1 MDKNIENTLKIPKH
15 IGFIMDGNGRWA
27 TQRGLSRSDGHRQG
41 AEALKKVVNACSQRG
56 IKVVSV
62 YAFSCENWSKR
73 PKSEIK
79 FLFSL
84 ITQFVKKEMKE
95 YVNSGYRVRF
105 SGDLSQLPKA
115 TQNAVAKVIDASKDN
130 DGLIVNIALNYGS
143 HQEIVRAVNMILQSG
158 LREIDEQM
166 LEDCL
171 YTAGLPPLDLVVRSS
186 GEKRLSNFMLW
197 QLSYSELIFLDKY
210 WPDFDENTLDE
221 ILLEYSKRDR
231 RFGGI

>member
-1 MDKNIENTLKIPKH
+1 MEQSLKIPTH

-27 TQRGLSRSDGHRQG
+27 TQRGLSRSEGHRQG
-41 AEALKKVVNACSQRG
+41 AEALKKVVKACSQKG
-56 IKVVSV
+56 IKVVSI

-73 PKSEIK
+73 PQAEIK

-84 ITQFVKKEMKE
+84 ITQFVKKEMKD
-95 YVNSGYRVRF
+95 YVKAGYRVRF
-105 SGDLSQLPKA
+105 SGNLSQLPKT
-115 TQNAVAKVIDASKDN
+115 TQNAVLKVIDASKNN

-143 HQEIVRAVNMILQSG
+143 HQEILRAVNMILQSG

-171 YTAGLPPLDLVVRSS
+171 YSAGLPPLDVVVRSS

-197 QLSYSELIFLDKY
+197 QASYSELIFLDKY
-210 WPDFDENTLDE
+210 WPDFNEDTLED
-221 ILLEYSKRDR
+221 ILKEYSNRDR
-231 RFGGI
+231 RFGGIS

>member
-1 MDKNIENTLKIPKH
+1 MEQSLKIPTH

-27 TQRGLSRSDGHRQG
+27 TQRGLSRSEGHRQG
-41 AEALKKVVNACSQRG
+41 AEALKKVVKACSQKG
-56 IKVVSV
+56 IKVVSI

-73 PKSEIK
+73 PQAEIK

-84 ITQFVKKEMKE
+84 ITQFVKKEMKD
-95 YVNSGYRVRF
+95 YVKAGYRVRF
-105 SGDLSQLPKA
+105 SGNLSQLPKT
-115 TQNAVAKVIDASKDN
+115 TQNAVLKVIDASKNN

-171 YTAGLPPLDLVVRSS
+171 YSAGLPPLDVVVRSS

-197 QLSYSELIFLDKY
+197 QASYSELIFLDKY
-210 WPDFDENTLDE
+210 WPDFDEATLDDV
-221 ILLEYSKRDR
+221 LVEYSKRDR

>member
-1 MDKNIENTLKIPKH
+1 MEQSLKIPTH

-27 TQRGLSRSDGHRQG
+27 TQRGLSRSEGHRQG
-41 AEALKKVVNACSQRG
+41 AEALKKVVKACSQKG
-56 IKVVSV
+56 IKVVSI

-73 PKSEIK
+73 PQAEIK

-84 ITQFVKKEMKE
+84 ITQFVKKEMKD
-95 YVNSGYRVRF
+95 YVKAGYRVRF
-105 SGDLSQLPKA
+105 SGNLSQLPKT
-115 TQNAVAKVIDASKDN
+115 TQNAVLKVIDASKNN

-171 YTAGLPPLDLVVRSS
+171 YSAGLPPLDVVVRSS

-197 QLSYSELIFLDKY
+197 QASYSELIFLDKY
-210 WPDFDENTLDE
+210 WPDFNEDTLEDILKEN
-221 ILLEYSKRDR
+221 SNRDR
-231 RFGGI
+231 RFVGIS

>member
-1 MDKNIENTLKIPKH
+1 MEGTIKIPTH

-41 AEALKKVVNACSQRG
+41 AEALKKVVKACSKKG

-73 PKSEIK
+73 PQSEIK

-84 ITQFVKKEMKE
+84 ITQFVKKEMKD
-95 YVNSGYRVRF
+95 YVNSGYKVRF

-115 TQNAVAKVIDASKDN
+115 TQNAVSKVLDTSKNN

-143 HQEIVRAVNMILQSG
+143 HQEIVKAVNTILQSG

-171 YTAGLPPLDLVVRSS
+171 YSAGLPPLDLVVRSS

-197 QLSYSELIFLDKY
+197 QASYSELIFLDKY
-210 WPDFDENTLDE
+210 WPDFDESTIDE
-221 ILLEYSKRDR
+221 ILVEYSKRDR

>member
-1 MDKNIENTLKIPKH
+1 MEQVLKIPTH

-41 AEALKKVVNACSQRG
+41 AEAMKKVVKACSQKG
-56 IKVVSV
+56 IKVVSI

-73 PKSEIK
+73 PKAEIK

-84 ITQFVKKEMKE
+84 ITQFVKKEMKD
-95 YVNSGYRVRF
+95 YVKAGYRVRF

-115 TQNAVAKVIDASKDN
+115 TQNAIHKVIDASKDN

-143 HQEIVRAVNMILQSG
+143 HQEIVRAVNTILQSG

-171 YTAGLPPLDLVVRSS
+171 YSAGLPPLDLVVRSS

-197 QLSYSELIFLDKY
+197 QASYSELIFMDKY
-210 WPDFDENTLDE
+210 WPDFDEATLDD
-221 ILLEYSKRDR
+221 ILAEYSKRDR
-231 RFGGI
+231 RFGGIS

>member
-1 MDKNIENTLKIPKH
+1 MEQVLKIPTH

-41 AEALKKVVNACSQRG
+41 AEAMKKVVKACSQKG
-56 IKVVSV
+56 IKVVSI

-73 PKSEIK
+73 PKAEIK

-84 ITQFVKKEMKE
+84 ITQFVKKEMKD
-95 YVNSGYRVRF
+95 YVKSGYRVRF

-115 TQNAVAKVIDASKDN
+115 TQNAVQKVIDASKDN

-171 YTAGLPPLDLVVRSS
+171 YSAGLPPLDLVVRSS

-197 QLSYSELIFLDKY
+197 QASYSELIFLDKY
-210 WPDFDENTLDE
+210 WPDFDEATLDE
-221 ILLEYSKRDR
+221 ILAEYSKRDR
-231 RFGGI
+231 RFGGIS

>member
-1 MDKNIENTLKIPKH
+1 
-15 IGFIMDGNGRWA
+15 MDGNGRWA

-41 AEALKKVVNACSQRG
+41 AEALKKVVKECSQLG

-73 PKSEIK
+73 PKAEIK

-84 ITQFVKKEMKE
+84 ITQFVKKEMKD
-95 YVNSGYRVRF
+95 YVKSGYRVRF

-115 TQNAVAKVIDASKDN
+115 TQNAINKVIEASKNN

-143 HQEIVRAVNMILQSG
+143 RQEIVKAVNTILQSG
-158 LREIDEQM
+158 IREIDEQM

-171 YTAGLPPLDLVVRSS
+171 YTAGLPELDLVVRSS

-197 QLSYSELIFLDKY
+197 QCSYSELIFLDKY
-210 WPDFDENTLDE
+210 WPDFDEKTVED
-221 ILLEYSKRDR
+221 ILKEYSNRDR
-231 RFGGI
+231 RFGGIS

>member
-1 MDKNIENTLKIPKH
+1 MEQSLKIPTH

-41 AEALKKVVNACSQRG
+41 AEALKKVVKACSQKG
-56 IKVVSV
+56 IKVVSI

-73 PKSEIK
+73 PQTEIK

-84 ITQFVKKEMKE
+84 ITQFVKKEMKD
-95 YVNSGYRVRF
+95 YVKAGYRVRF
-105 SGDLSQLPKA
+105 SGDLSQLPKI
-115 TQNAVAKVIDASKDN
+115 TQNAVQKVVDASKN
-130 DGLIVNIALNYGS
+130 NTGLIVNIALNYGS
-143 HQEIVRAVNMILQSG
+143 HQEIVRAVNTILQSG

-171 YTAGLPPLDLVVRSS
+171 YSAGLPPLDLVVRSS

-197 QLSYSELIFLDKY
+197 QASYSELIFLDKY
-210 WPDFDENTLDE
+210 WPDFDEDTLED
-221 ILLEYSKRDR
+221 ILKEYSKRDR
-231 RFGGI
+231 RFGGIS

>member
-1 MDKNIENTLKIPKH
+1 
-15 IGFIMDGNGRWA
+15 MDGNGRWA

-41 AEALKKVVNACSQRG
+41 AEALKKVVKACSQLG

-73 PKSEIK
+73 PKAEIK

-84 ITQFVKKEMKE
+84 ITQFVKKEMKD
-95 YVNSGYRVRF
+95 YVKSGYRVRF
-105 SGDLSQLPKA
+105 SGDLSQLPKS
-115 TQNAVAKVIDASKDN
+115 TQNAVNKVIEASKNN

-143 HQEIVRAVNMILQSG
+143 RQEIVKAVNTILQSG
-158 LREIDEQM
+158 IREIDEQM

-171 YTAGLPPLDLVVRSS
+171 YTAGLPELDLVVRSS

-197 QLSYSELIFLDKY
+197 QCSYSELIFLDKY
-210 WPDFDENTLDE
+210 WPDFDEKTVED
-221 ILLEYSKRDR
+221 ILKEYSNRDR
-231 RFGGI
+231 RFGGIS

>member
-1 MDKNIENTLKIPKH
+1 
-15 IGFIMDGNGRWA
+15 MDGNGRWA

-41 AEALKKVVNACSQRG
+41 AEALKKVVKECSQLG

-73 PKSEIK
+73 PKAEIK

-84 ITQFVKKEMKE
+84 ITQFVKKEMKD
-95 YVNSGYRVRF
+95 YVKSGYRVRF
-105 SGDLSQLPKA
+105 SGDLSQLPKS
-115 TQNAVAKVIDASKDN
+115 TQNAVNKVIEASKNN

-143 HQEIVRAVNMILQSG
+143 RQEIVKAVNTILQSG
-158 LREIDEQM
+158 IREIDEQM

-171 YTAGLPPLDLVVRSS
+171 YTAGLPELDLVVRSS

-197 QLSYSELIFLDKY
+197 QCSYSELIFLDKY
-210 WPDFDENTLDE
+210 WPDFDEKTVED
-221 ILLEYSKRDR
+221 ILKEYSNRDR
-231 RFGGI
+231 RFGGIS

>member
-1 MDKNIENTLKIPKH
+1 MERLLKIPTH

-41 AEALKKVVNACSQRG
+41 AEALKKVVKECSQLG

-73 PKSEIK
+73 PKAEIK

-84 ITQFVKKEMKE
+84 ITQFVKKEMKD
-95 YVNSGYRVRF
+95 YVKSGYRVRF

-115 TQNAVAKVIDASKDN
+115 TQNAINKVIEASKNN

-143 HQEIVRAVNMILQSG
+143 RQEIVKAVNTILQSG
-158 LREIDEQM
+158 IREIDEQM

-171 YTAGLPPLDLVVRSS
+171 YTAGLPELDLVVRSS

-197 QLSYSELIFLDKY
+197 QCSYSELIFIDKY
-210 WPDFDENTLDE
+210 WPDFDEKTVED
-221 ILLEYSKRDR
+221 ILEEYSNRDR
-231 RFGGI
+231 RFGGIS

>member
-1 MDKNIENTLKIPKH
+1 MEQSLKIPTH

-27 TQRGLSRSDGHRQG
+27 TQRGLSRSEGHRQG
-41 AEALKKVVNACSQRG
+41 AEALKKIVKACSQKG
-56 IKVVSV
+56 IKVVSI

-73 PKSEIK
+73 PQAEIK

-84 ITQFVKKEMKE
+84 ITQFVKKEMKD
-95 YVNSGYRVRF
+95 YVKAGYRVKF
-105 SGDLSQLPKA
+105 SGNLSQLPKT
-115 TQNAVAKVIDASKDN
+115 TQNAVLKVIDASKNN

-171 YTAGLPPLDLVVRSS
+171 YSAGLPPLDVVVRSS

-197 QLSYSELIFLDKY
+197 QASYSELIFLDKY
-210 WPDFDENTLDE
+210 WPDFNEDTLED
-221 ILLEYSKRDR
+221 ILKEYSNRDR
-231 RFGGI
+231 RFGGIS

>member
-1 MDKNIENTLKIPKH
+1 MEQTLKIPTH
-15 IGFIMDGNGRWA
+15 IAFIMDGNGRWA

-41 AEALKKVVNACSQRG
+41 AEALKKVVKACSQKG

-62 YAFSCENWSKR
+62 YAFSCENQSKR
-73 PKSEIK
+73 PQSEIK

-84 ITQFVKKEMKE
+84 ITQFVKKEMKD
-95 YVNSGYRVRF
+95 YVNSGYRVMF
-105 SGDLSQLPKA
+105 SGDISQLPKA
-115 TQNAVAKVIDASKDN
+115 TQNAVKKVVDASKN
-130 DGLIVNIALNYGS
+130 NNGLVVNIALNYGS
-143 HQEIVRAVNMILQSG
+143 HQEIVRAVNTILQSG

-197 QLSYSELIFLDKY
+197 QASYSELIFLDKH
-210 WPDFDENTLDE
+210 WPDFDESTLDE
-221 ILLEYSKRDR
+221 ILVEYSMRNR
-231 RFGGI
+231 RFGGIG

>member
-1 MDKNIENTLKIPKH
+1 MEQTLKIPKH

-41 AEALKKVVNACSQRG
+41 AEALKKIVKACSQKG
-56 IKVVSV
+56 VKVVSV

-73 PKSEIK
+73 PQAEIK

-84 ITQFVKKEMKE
+84 ITQFVKKEMKD
-95 YVNSGYRVRF
+95 YVKSGYQVRF
-105 SGDLSQLPKA
+105 SGDLSQLPKV
-115 TQNAVAKVIDASKDN
+115 TQNAINKVIDASKNN

-143 HQEIVRAVNMILQSG
+143 HQEIVRAVNTILQSG

-171 YTAGLPPLDLVVRSS
+171 YSAGLPPLDLVVRSS

-197 QLSYSELIFLDKY
+197 QMSYSELIFLDKY
-210 WPDFDENTLDE
+210 WPDFDESTLDE

>member
-1 MDKNIENTLKIPKH
+1 MEQILKIPTH

-41 AEALKKVVNACSQRG
+41 AEAMKKVVKACSQKG
-56 IKVVSV
+56 IKVVSI

-73 PKSEIK
+73 PKAEIK

-84 ITQFVKKEMKE
+84 ITQFVKKEMKD
-95 YVNSGYRVRF
+95 YVKSGYRVRF

-115 TQNAVAKVIDASKDN
+115 TQNAVQKVIDASKDN

-171 YTAGLPPLDLVVRSS
+171 YSAGLPPLDLVVRSS

-197 QLSYSELIFLDKY
+197 QASYSELIFMDKY
-210 WPDFDENTLDE
+210 WPDFDEATLDY
-221 ILLEYSKRDR
+221 ILAEYSKRDR
-231 RFGGI
+231 RFGGIS

>member
-1 MDKNIENTLKIPKH
+1 MEEKLKIPTH

-27 TQRGLSRSDGHRQG
+27 TQRGLSRSEGHRQG
-41 AEALKKVVNACSQRG
+41 AEALKKVVKACSQKG

-62 YAFSCENWSKR
+62 YAFSCENWQKR
-73 PKSEIK
+73 PKAEIK

-95 YVNSGYRVRF
+95 YAQSGYQVRF
-105 SGDLSQLPKA
+105 SGDLSQLPKSTKKA
-115 TQNAVAKVIDASKDN
+115 IDKVIEASKDN

-143 HQEIVRAVNMILQSG
+143 HQEIVRAVNTILQSG

-171 YTAGLPPLDLVVRSS
+171 YTAGLPSLDLVVRSS

-197 QLSYSELIFLDKY
+197 QASYSEFIFLDKH
-210 WPDFDENTLDE
+210 WPDFDESTLDE
-221 ILLEYSKRDR
+221 ILLEYSKRNR
-231 RFGGI
+231 RFGGIS

>member
-1 MDKNIENTLKIPKH
+1 MERLLKIPTH

-41 AEALKKVVNACSQRG
+41 AEALKKVVKECSQLG

-73 PKSEIK
+73 PKAEIK

-84 ITQFVKKEMKE
+84 ITQFVKKEMKD
-95 YVNSGYRVRF
+95 YVKSGYRVRF

-115 TQNAVAKVIDASKDN
+115 TQNAINKVIEASKNN

-143 HQEIVRAVNMILQSG
+143 RQEIVKAVNTILQSG
-158 LREIDEQM
+158 IREIDEQM

-171 YTAGLPPLDLVVRSS
+171 YTAGLPELDLVVRSS

-197 QLSYSELIFLDKY
+197 QCSYSELIFLDKY
-210 WPDFDENTLDE
+210 WPDFDEKTVED
-221 ILLEYSKRDR
+221 ILKEYSNRDR
-231 RFGGI
+231 RFGGIS

>member
-1 MDKNIENTLKIPKH
+1 MEQSLKIPTH

-27 TQRGLSRSDGHRQG
+27 TQRGLSRSEGHRQG
-41 AEALKKVVNACSQRG
+41 AEALKKVVKACSQKG
-56 IKVVSV
+56 IKVVSI

-73 PKSEIK
+73 PQAEIK

-84 ITQFVKKEMKE
+84 ITQFVKKEMKD
-95 YVNSGYRVRF
+95 YVKAGYRVKF
-105 SGDLSQLPKA
+105 SGNLSQLPKT
-115 TQNAVAKVIDASKDN
+115 TQNAVLKVIDASKNN

-171 YTAGLPPLDLVVRSS
+171 YSAGLPPLDVVVRSS

-197 QLSYSELIFLDKY
+197 QASYSELIFLDKY
-210 WPDFDENTLDE
+210 WPDFNEDTLED
-221 ILLEYSKRDR
+221 ILKEYSNRDR
-231 RFGGI
+231 RFGGIS

>member
-1 MDKNIENTLKIPKH
+1 MEQSLKIPTH

-27 TQRGLSRSDGHRQG
+27 TQRGLSRSEGHRQG
-41 AEALKKVVNACSQRG
+41 AEALKKVVKACSQKG
-56 IKVVSV
+56 IKVVSI

-73 PKSEIK
+73 PQAEIK

-84 ITQFVKKEMKE
+84 ITQFVKKEMKD
-95 YVNSGYRVRF
+95 YVKAGYRVRF
-105 SGDLSQLPKA
+105 SGNLSQLPKT
-115 TQNAVAKVIDASKDN
+115 TQNAVLKVIDASKNN

-171 YTAGLPPLDLVVRSS
+171 YSAGLPPLDVVVRSS

-197 QLSYSELIFLDKY
+197 QASYSELIFLDKY
-210 WPDFDENTLDE
+210 WPDFNEDTLED
-221 ILLEYSKRDR
+221 ILKEYSNRDR
-231 RFGGI
+231 RFGGIS

>member
-1 MDKNIENTLKIPKH
+1 
-15 IGFIMDGNGRWA
+15 MDGNGRWA

-41 AEALKKVVNACSQRG
+41 AEALKKVVKECSQLG

-73 PKSEIK
+73 PKAEIK

-84 ITQFVKKEMKE
+84 ITQFVKKEMKD
-95 YVNSGYRVRF
+95 YVKSGYRVRF

-115 TQNAVAKVIDASKDN
+115 TQNAINKVIEASKNN

-143 HQEIVRAVNMILQSG
+143 RQEIVKAVNMILQSG
-158 LREIDEQM
+158 IREIDEQM

-171 YTAGLPPLDLVVRSS
+171 YTAGLPELDLVVRSS

-197 QLSYSELIFLDKY
+197 QCSYSELIFLDKY
-210 WPDFDENTLDE
+210 WPDFDEKTVEE
-221 ILLEYSKRDR
+221 ILKEYSNRDR
-231 RFGGI
+231 RFGGIS

>member
-1 MDKNIENTLKIPKH
+1 
-15 IGFIMDGNGRWA
+15 MDGNGRWA

-41 AEALKKVVNACSQRG
+41 AEALKKVVKECSQLG

-73 PKSEIK
+73 PKAEIK

-84 ITQFVKKEMKE
+84 ITQFVKKEMKD
-95 YVNSGYRVRF
+95 YVKSGYRVRF
-105 SGDLSQLPKA
+105 SGDLSQLPKS
-115 TQNAVAKVIDASKDN
+115 TQNAVNKVIEASKNN

-143 HQEIVRAVNMILQSG
+143 RQEIVKAVNTILQSG
-158 LREIDEQM
+158 IREIDEQM

-171 YTAGLPPLDLVVRSS
+171 YTAGLPELDLVVRSS

-197 QLSYSELIFLDKY
+197 QCSYSELIFLDKY
-210 WPDFDENTLDE
+210 WPDFDEKTVED
-221 ILLEYSKRDR
+221 ILEEYSNRDR
-231 RFGGI
+231 RFGGIS

>member
-1 MDKNIENTLKIPKH
+1 MEQTLKIPTH

-41 AEALKKVVNACSQRG
+41 AEALKKIVKACSQKG

-73 PKSEIK
+73 PQSEIK

-84 ITQFVKKEMKE
+84 ITQFVKKEMKD
-95 YVNSGYRVRF
+95 YVNSGYQVRF
-105 SGDLSQLPKA
+105 SGDLSQLPKI
-115 TQNAVAKVIDASKDN
+115 TQNAINKVINASKNN
-130 DGLIVNIALNYGS
+130 DGIIVNIALNYGS
-143 HQEIVRAVNMILQSG
+143 HQEIVKAVNTILQSG

-166 LEDCL
+166 FEDCL
-171 YTAGLPPLDLVVRSS
+171 YSAGLPPLDLVVRSS

-197 QLSYSELIFLDKY
+197 QASYSELIFLDKY
-210 WPDFDENTLDE
+210 WPASAEATLDDV
-221 ILLEYSKRDR
+221 LVEYSKRDR

>member
-1 MDKNIENTLKIPKH
+1 MEQTLKIPTH
-15 IGFIMDGNGRWA
+15 IAFIMDGNGRWA
-27 TQRGLSRSDGHRQG
+27 TQRGLSRSEGHRQG
-41 AEALKKVVNACSQRG
+41 AEALKKVVKACSQKG
-56 IKVVSV
+56 IKVVSI

-73 PKSEIK
+73 PQAEIK

-84 ITQFVKKEMKE
+84 ITQFVKKEMKD
-95 YVNSGYRVRF
+95 YVKAGYRVRF
-105 SGDLSQLPKA
+105 SGNLSQLPKT
-115 TQNAVAKVIDASKDN
+115 TQNAVLKVIDASKNN

-171 YTAGLPPLDLVVRSS
+171 YSAGLPPLDVVVRSS

-197 QLSYSELIFLDKY
+197 QASYSELIFLDKY
-210 WPDFDENTLDE
+210 WPDFNEDTLED
-221 ILLEYSKRDR
+221 ILKEYSNRDR
-231 RFGGI
+231 RFGGIS

>member
-1 MDKNIENTLKIPKH
+1 MEVSLKIPTH

-41 AEALKKVVNACSQRG
+41 AEALKKVVKACSQKG
-56 IKVVSV
+56 IKVVSI

-84 ITQFVKKEMKE
+84 ITQFVKKEMKD
-95 YVNSGYRVRF
+95 YVKSGYRVRF
-105 SGDLSQLPKA
+105 SGDLSQLPKS
-115 TQNAVAKVIDASKDN
+115 TQNAVQKVIDASKNN

-171 YTAGLPPLDLVVRSS
+171 YSAGLPPLDLVVRSS

-197 QLSYSELIFLDKY
+197 QASYSELIFLDKF
-210 WPDFDENTLDE
+210 WPDFDESTLDE
-221 ILLEYSKRDR
+221 ILEEYSKRER
-231 RFGGI
+231 RFGGIS

>member
-1 MDKNIENTLKIPKH
+1 MEQSLKIPTH

-27 TQRGLSRSDGHRQG
+27 TQRGLSRSEGHRQG
-41 AEALKKVVNACSQRG
+41 AEALKKVVKACSQKG
-56 IKVVSV
+56 IKVVSI

-73 PKSEIK
+73 PQAEIK
-79 FLFSL
+79 FLISL
-84 ITQFVKKEMKE
+84 ITQFVKKEMKD
-95 YVNSGYRVRF
+95 YVKAGYRVRF
-105 SGDLSQLPKA
+105 SGNLSQLPKT
-115 TQNAVAKVIDASKDN
+115 TQNAVLKVIDASKNN

-171 YTAGLPPLDLVVRSS
+171 YSAGLPPLDVVVRSS

-197 QLSYSELIFLDKY
+197 QASYSELIFLDKY
-210 WPDFDENTLDE
+210 WPDFNEDTLED
-221 ILLEYSKRDR
+221 ILKEYSNRDR
-231 RFGGI
+231 RFGGIS

>member
-1 MDKNIENTLKIPKH
+1 MEQTLKIPKH

-41 AEALKKVVNACSQRG
+41 AEALKKIVKACSQKG
-56 IKVVSV
+56 VKVVSV

-73 PKSEIK
+73 PQAEIK

-84 ITQFVKKEMKE
+84 ITQFVKKEMKD
-95 YVNSGYRVRF
+95 YVKSGYQVRF
-105 SGDLSQLPKA
+105 SGDLSQLPKV
-115 TQNAVAKVIDASKDN
+115 TQNAINKVIDASKNN

-143 HQEIVRAVNMILQSG
+143 HQEIVRAVNTILQSG

-171 YTAGLPPLDLVVRSS
+171 YSAGLPPLDLVVRSS

-197 QLSYSELIFLDKY
+197 QMSYSELIFLDKY

>member
-1 MDKNIENTLKIPKH
+1 MEQSLKIPTH

-27 TQRGLSRSDGHRQG
+27 TQRGLSRSEGHRQG
-41 AEALKKVVNACSQRG
+41 AEALKKVVKACSQKG
-56 IKVVSV
+56 IKVVSI

-73 PKSEIK
+73 PQVEIK

-84 ITQFVKKEMKE
+84 ITQFVKKEMKD
-95 YVNSGYRVRF
+95 YVKAGYRVRF
-105 SGDLSQLPKA
+105 SGNLSQLPKT
-115 TQNAVAKVIDASKDN
+115 TQNAVLKVIDASKNN

-171 YTAGLPPLDLVVRSS
+171 YSAGLPPLDVVVRSS

-197 QLSYSELIFLDKY
+197 QASYSELIFLDKY
-210 WPDFDENTLDE
+210 WPDFNEDTLED
-221 ILLEYSKRDR
+221 ILKEYSNRDR
-231 RFGGI
+231 RFGGIS